1 MWLTDIYLDAKF
13 SGGAQA
19 FLPEMSGLFKKT
31 PYTGRRALCSRVLIY
46 VLLVLFG
53 YGSTFGLAH
62 RHGNPSPKISQP
74 NTYSIT
80 NSLAARDGS
89 TSTTNHP
96 KSSDCLVCQFQQSL
110 SNAEIFTAVVI
121 HASTTSPAIVRIVAV
136 SFLSN
141 TRTTRQGRAPP
152 VTC

>member
-1 MWLTDIYLDAKF
+1 LLSD
-13 SGGAQA
+13 
-19 FLPEMSGLFKKT
+19 MSGLST
-31 PYTGRRALCSRVLIY
+31 SSLHYGQRARWSRVLTY
-46 VLLVLFG
+46 LLLVLVG

-62 RHGNPSPKISQP
+62 RHGNLSPKISEQ
-74 NTYSIT
+74 NAYSIT
-80 NSLAARDGS
+80 DSLAARDGS

-110 SNAEIFTAVVI
+110 SNAEIFTPVVI
-121 HASTTSPAIVRIVAV
+121 HASTTSPSIVRIVSV

-141 TRTTRQGRAPP
+141 TGTTRQGRAPP